1 MGTSYLHDGNDQK
14 GKRSVRF
21 DVPIRQAGR
30 YEVRLAYAANPNRA
44 TNVPVSI
51 QTAGGIVRATV
62 NQKKTGPIDK
72 TWVSL
77 GTHTFAAGKAAV
89 TVSNAGTDGYVIA
102 DAVWLVRVEE

>member
-72 TWVSL
+72 T
-77 GTHTFAAGKAAV
+77 
-89 TVSNAGTDGYVIA
+89 
-102 DAVWLVRVEE
+102 